1 MVGLYVIFFM
11 FIIGIIVCGILI
23 VSSFIEQENYWIAE
37 FIFGL
42 ILISILISA
51 DIAFFFMPTESDVH
65 TYLSTDYDLV
75 TMYSETKD
83 SYNRVWFKELNV
95 AEQEYIET
103 DKLLFGRTIII
114 VHTNNKNLYEV
125 EEIKNNAINLEK
137 YRK

>member
-1 MVGLYVIFFM
+1 MVGLYIIFFM
-11 FIIGIIVCGILI
+11 FIIGIIICGILI
-23 VSSFIEQENYWIAE
+23 VTSFINQEDYWVAG
-37 FIFGL
+37 FIIGL
-42 ILISILISA
+42 ILTST
-51 DIAFFFMPTESDVH
+51 DIALLFMPTDSDIR
-65 TYLSTDYDLV
+65 TYLSTDYNLV

-83 SYNRVWFKELNV
+83 NYNRVWFKELNV

-103 DKLLFGRTIII
+103 DKLLFGRTIMI